1 MANCEENHGAIG
13 GNHLRDGDQG
23 MLAVWD

>member
-1 MANCEENHGAIG
+1 MANCEENCGAIG

-23 MLAVWD
+23 MWVVWD